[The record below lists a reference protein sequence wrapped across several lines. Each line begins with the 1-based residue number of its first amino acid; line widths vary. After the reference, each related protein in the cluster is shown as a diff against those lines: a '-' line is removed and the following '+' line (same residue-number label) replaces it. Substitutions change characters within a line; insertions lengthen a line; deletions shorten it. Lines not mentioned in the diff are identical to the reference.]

1 MGVLSV
7 NDLKDG
13 MVLASEARNK
23 HGNILLKKG
32 DTLEEKHITLFKSW
46 GITEADIEGVDRE
59 EVEKRE
65 MEELSPEIIAS
76 VERELK
82 DLFSEFGDNHLM
94 EELQRVT
101 KKFKL
106 KKAAEETCGPRSENK
121 QS

>member
-32 DTLEEKHITLFKSW
+32 DTLEEKHITLLKSW
-46 GITEADIEGVDRE
+46 GITEADIEGVDRDQI
-59 EVEKRE
+59 EKRE
-65 MEELSPEIIAS
+65 MEGLSPELIAS

>member
-13 MVLASEARNK
+13 MVLASEVKNK

-32 DTLEEKHITLFKSW
+32 DALKEKQITLLKSW
-46 GITEADIEGVDRE
+46 GITGADIEGVDRE

-82 DLFSEFGDNHLM
+82 DLFSEFGDNSLM
-94 EELQRVT
+94 EELYRVT

-106 KKAAEETCGPRSENK
+106 RKAVEETCGPSSENK
-121 QS
+121 QD